1 MPEMVKLR
9 EVTETDLPI
18 FFEHQR
24 DPEATAMAAFPPR
37 NRKDFMAHWAKILAD
52 DTVLKR
58 TVVVGEQVAG
68 NVVSFERDGKREV
81 GYMLGREFW
90 GRGLATAALAA
101 FLPHI
106 PVRPLYAHVAK
117 HNVASIRVLEKNGFT
132 LAAEDKEFSTVPGA
146 EAEGFV
152 FELRAV
158 DSA

>member
-1 MPEMVKLR
+1 VTYQSVELR
-9 EVTETDLPI
+9 EVTQTDLPI

-58 TVVVGEQVAG
+58 TVVVGEQAAG

-90 GRGLATAALAA
+90 GRGLATAALSA
-101 FLPHI
+101 FLPQI

-132 LAAEDKEFSTVPGA
+132 LVGEDKEFSTAPGA

-152 FELRAV
+152 FELAG
-158 DSA
+158 